1 MIVGSIYL
9 ELLKNLVA
17 SSCAM
22 VTKLRII
29 LEIIRIKAYKNDNL
43 SLAIPNKCPPDR
55 LHSAASGEECNER
68 YPKGVVA

>member
-1 MIVGSIYL
+1 
-9 ELLKNLVA
+9 
-17 SSCAM
+17 M

-43 SLAIPNKCPPDR
+43 SLAIQPNACPPDR
-55 LHSAASGEECNER
+55 LHGAASGEECNKR